1 LHTRPQRTATE
12 DSTVRCGAFHSQH
25 LALDGRSAACARTIG
40 VVRATTSGA
49 HGDLDNQIH
58 QGGVPMKS
66 TVMRV
71 VALVLAVAM
80 GPAFAQDS
88 RTPNV
93 SVQNRVISV
102 SEDPINLDRSNVN
115 SQGRWQI
122 TWVLTDSKAYRF
134 SPRIGIDI
142 KGDKPDDLRCNRQ
155 ANGARYVCSF
165 KPKSGKFSYKYDVNI
180 DPQPSGQRITLDP
193 RIITNF

>member
-1 LHTRPQRTATE
+1 MQHALMRIITRIITRVI
-12 DSTVRCGAFHSQH
+12 VRV
-25 LALDGRSAACARTIG
+25 I
-40 VVRATTSGA
+40 
-49 HGDLDNQIH
+49 
-58 QGGVPMKS
+58 
-66 TVMRV
+66 
-71 VALVLAVAM
+71 ALVLAVAV
-80 GPAFAQDS
+80 GPAFAQADS
-88 RTPNV
+88 RRPNV
-93 SVQNRVISV
+93 SVQDRVISV

-193 RIITNF
+193 RINTNF